1 MNTWT
6 RGLILGIAL
15 AGSVWTVAA
24 RGEDKPAAEPPA
36 VESQLDGQLRIAQPV
51 SVHEPASTMPHA
63 CSVNDVYL
71 FPVQYPISPPF
82 PKSAT
87 ASSDGPAVA
96 AKDVVRASGQLAYL
110 TIKPQTGGRLGVGY
124 LLVFV
129 KALAPG
135 KATVTAKITLADG
148 KVKEVP
154 FAIVV
159 EANVK

>member
-1 MNTWT
+1 MNAWT

-24 RGEDKPAAEPPA
+24 RGEDTPDADTPA
-36 VESQLDGQLRIAQPV
+36 VESQLDGQLRIAQPF
-51 SVHEPASTMPHA
+51 SVHEPANTMPHT
-63 CSVNDVYL
+63 CNVNDVYV

-110 TIKPQTGGRLGVGY
+110 TSKPQTGGRLGVGY

-135 KATVTAKITLADG
+135 KATVTARITLADG

-154 FAIVV
+154 FTLAV
-159 EANVK
+159 EASEK